1 MELRRALNQQIR
13 ENNELLKR
21 IRYLEAENEDLRSQL
36 GMGLNVSKGIAST
49 NYNSVN
55 YGDAT
60 GTYGAGLRNDYH
72 PSSTTAKFGNRG
84 GQTAIEQYPT
94 EFNQGYGSQ
103 NYNQGLHNQGSGLNV
118 TGNSLFGEL
127 DGLKDENEK
136 LRQEAITLLKRHY

>member
-21 IRYLEAENEDLRSQL
+21 IRYLEAENEDLRGQL
-36 GMGLNVSKGIAST
+36 GMGLNVSKGLAST

-60 GTYGAGLRNDYH
+60 GIYGGGIRNEYH

-84 GQTAIEQYPT
+84 GQTGIDQYPI
-94 EFNQGYGSQ
+94 ELNQGYG
-103 NYNQGLHNQGSGLNV
+103 NNQGSYNQGSGVNL
-118 TGNSLFGEL
+118 TGNPLFGEL
-127 DGLKDENEK
+127 DRLKDENEK